1 MLIGVL
7 SDTHIPYRAK
17 RLPEIVLN
25 KLNGVDL
32 IIHAG
37 DWQTIEVYDV
47 LRTIAP
53 VEGVAG
59 NTDGEEVVQRLGWK
73 KIIEAGP
80 YRIGLVHGHGG
91 ERSKTVDRAL
101 KTFAHERVDM
111 IIFGHSHIPY
121 LEERKG
127 IILFN
132 PGSPTDKRRQPKY
145 SFGLVQITNQ
155 IVAKHIYF

>member
-7 SDTHIPYRAK
+7 SDTHIPYRSK
-17 RLPEIVLN
+17 RLPEFVLN
-25 KLNGVDL
+25 QLKGVDL
-32 IIHAG
+32 ILHAG
-37 DWQTIEVYDV
+37 DWQTLEVYD
-47 LRTIAP
+47 LLSKIAP

-59 NTDGEEVVQRLGWK
+59 NTDGVEVVQRLGWK
-73 KIIEAGP
+73 KIIEAGS

-101 KTFAHERVDM
+101 ETFAHERVDM